1 MKNKVEQL
9 RKERG
14 LNQDDFAKM
23 LRVSRQT
30 ISSIETGK
38 YNPSLELAFAISDF
52 FGKRIEEI
60 FIYELGG
67 EGRVITAVLAL
78 TEQQTSLGKADS
90 AYQKPSGGIPSTDLT
105 SEVQTTLGKVTDLE
119 RNQGDLS
126 DLETTATDLVGAVNE
141 VKGIADGKEGKN
153 IIDSDTS
160 TTAVSEAL
168 VVGKTYKYMPSA
180 GVATLAFTLTPP
192 TETDVVKFWR
202 FKFKSGATATEF
214 TPPSSLYWAGGK
226 SLVPEANTIYE
237 VMIDEDY
244 CVSVLAFKQA
254 SA

>member
-1 MKNKVEQL
+1 MATIEQL
-9 RKERG
+9 KKTESGVERDIYPITTPNAVRDEDG
-14 LNQDDFAKM
+14 
-23 LRVSRQT
+23 VSLDVKLQQKYTMPQT
-30 ISSIETGK
+30 
-38 YNPSLELAFAISDF
+38 
-52 FGKRIEEI
+52 
-60 FIYELGG
+60 
-67 EGRVITAVLAL
+67 
-78 TEQQTSLGKADS
+78 
-90 AYQKPSGGIPSTDLT
+90 GIPATDLE
-105 SEVQTTLGKVTDLE
+105 SGVQTTLGKVTDLE
-119 RNQGDLS
+119 SQ
-126 DLETTATDLVGAVNE
+126 VGN
-141 VKGIADGKEGKN
+141 KEDKN

-180 GVATLAFTLTPP
+180 GVATLAFTLTVP

-214 TPPSSLYWAGGK
+214 TPPSGLYWANGD

-254 SA
+254 TA